1 MQTFQEPA
9 TPTQEGTKKCP
20 FCAETIQAAAIKC
33 RYCGEFLTAR
43 PLSASTP
50 AETKWYQ
57 STPGKGKWYHSTS
70 VIVLAILTIGPLA
83 LPMVWTNPRY
93 SALNKAIVTVGVLML
108 TATLCY
114 ASAMA
119 YRNFMEQFQSLGL
132 Y

>member
-1 MQTFQEPA
+1 MQPFQEQNA
-9 TPTQEGTKKCP
+9 VSQEETKKCP

-43 PLSASTP
+43 PHSASAP
-50 AETKWYQ
+50 AETTWYP
-57 STPGKGKWYHSTS
+57 STTKKGKWYHSTS
-70 VIVLAILTIGPLA
+70 ATVLAILTIGPLA

-93 SALNKAIVTVGVLML
+93 SVVNKAIVTVGVLVL
-108 TATLCY
+108 TAMLCY

-119 YRNFMEQFQSLGL
+119 YRNFMAQFQSLGL